1 MHDDS
6 VQDKPVE
13 WKPISSVEQLAPLKH
28 RNKLM
33 NHTISEIV
41 SENKEYFRGKELRI
55 DNLAHFYQCIIDP
68 RDDQGFIAVQNR
80 NKTLVKEKDHSDDDE
95 ESSINTDDDA
105 EMDPRSRPSGEVS
118 RYSEH
123 NEGETD
129 A

>member
-1 MHDDS
+1 
-6 VQDKPVE
+6 
-13 WKPISSVEQLAPLKH
+13 
-28 RNKLM
+28 M
-33 NHTISEIV
+33 NHTISGIL

-80 NKTLVKEKDHSDDDE
+80 NKTLVKEKDLDHSDDDE
-95 ESSINTDDDA
+95 ESSLHTDE

-129 A
+129 ALDLYEDE